1 MEPSMKTLTQR
12 LQATYTGVVHDVM
25 RDRGLGR
32 FVLPPEIRPL
42 APGTPLAGPIQT
54 LEGRPGVYDAHETL
68 LGWTGFL
75 SQARTGHVILCQP
88 HNHEIAL
95 MGELSGETLK
105 RKGVLGYVVD
115 GGCRDTEFLLAMGF
129 ATWHSFFTPKDVVG
143 QWLPTAMDQPITIG
157 EVTIHAGDYF
167 LGDRDG
173 AIVIPANQAEAIV
186 SAAEAASGKENL
198 VRTNILAGMDPQQ
211 AYLKYGKF

>member
-1 MEPSMKTLTQR
+1 MTDLTTCLQR
-12 LQATYTGVVHDVM
+12 TYTGVVHDVM
-25 RDRGLGR
+25 REMGFTG

-42 APGTPLAGPIQT
+42 EPGVALAGPIQT
-54 LEGRPGVYDAHETL
+54 LEGHLGSYDAHQTL

-75 SQARTGHVILCQP
+75 SQAKPGHVIVCQP
-88 HNHEIAL
+88 HNHTVAL

-115 GGCRDTEFLLAMGF
+115 GGSRDTEFLLAMKF
-129 ATWHSFFTPKDVVG
+129 PTWHSFFTPKDVVG
-143 QWLPTAMDQPITIG
+143 TWQPSGMDVPIVIG
-157 EVTIHAGDYF
+157 DVTVHPGDWF

-173 AIVIPANQAEAIV
+173 AIVIPQAHAEGIV

-211 AYLKYGKF
+211 AYLKFGKF